1 LVRGADSL
9 PLVGSRVVFHR
20 IGTRAQGPIDSML
33 TAAAGRFEFRVS
45 SPDSDAVYVVSSRH
59 QGIGY
64 FSEPFGRDARVG
76 AGAIVLAVYDTS
88 AAGPPL
94 NVSIRHLVVTE
105 PESASVRRVLDI
117 VQVSNPGTTTRV
129 GPDSVTP
136 AFRLR
141 LPEGARNF
149 QVGESDVSPSAIR
162 FEDGAL
168 RVSAPFPPGEKQVVV
183 SYRLPSGAKRLTVEV
198 DRPTERLQVLV
209 EGGSG
214 ARVSGLRAEEPL
226 TLEGRTF
233 ASFSA
238 QELAPGASVSVR
250 FGGTGVRGPWWAAV
264 VVAALSLVAGAVIGL
279 RRRREPAQAQVVA
292 SDPERLIARLVA
304 LDDRYRGREAET
316 PAEEW
321 TRYVELR
328 AELKSQLAARLARQG
343 PARPD

>member
-1 LVRGADSL
+1 LVRGTDSL
-9 PLVGSRVVFHR
+9 PLAGSRVVFHR

-33 TAAAGRFEFRVS
+33 TTAAGRFAFRVG

-76 AGAIVLAVYDTS
+76 AGAIVLAVFDTS
-88 AAGPPL
+88 TAGPPL

-105 PESASVRRVLDI
+105 PESAGVRRVLDI

-136 AFRLR
+136 AFLLR
-141 LPEGARNF
+141 LPEGARHF

-168 RVSAPFPPGEKQVVV
+168 AVSAPFPPGEKQVVV
-183 SYRLPSGAKRLTVEV
+183 SYRLPSGAKRLTVQV

-214 ARVSGLRAEEPL
+214 ARVSGLTIGEPL

-238 QELAPGASVSVR
+238 QELAPGASVAVR
-250 FGGTGVRGPWWAAV
+250 FGGTAVRGPWWVAV
-264 VVAALSLVAGAVIGL
+264 AVAALALVAGSMIGL
-279 RRRREPAQAQVVA
+279 RRRRAVDETLAVA
-292 SDPERLIARLVA
+292 SEPDRLIARLVA

-316 PAEEW
+316 PAAEW
-321 TRYVELR
+321 ARYLELR
-328 AELKSQLAARLARQG
+328 AELKSRLAARLAQEQ
-343 PARPD
+343 PARRD